1 MTHVNNGKWCWEGSA
16 IFQEWKM
23 VLGELV
29 QVGWTTVMVY
39 FTC

>member
-1 MTHVNNGKWCWEGSA
+1 MAHVNNGKWCWEGSA

-29 QVGWTTVMVY
+29 GWTTVMVY
-39 FTC
+39 FMC